1 MTPIKVHIPNDISE
15 LLTLLGWISVK
26 APKFTDRTGYLPGV
40 TLDSAFHAL
49 SGGLS
54 NVRPELDDSAF
65 HRLRLMSEQARALFE
80 ADPDDKTG
88 QTLQGRQLI
97 LQMEDVVREAPR

>member
-26 APKFTDRTGYLPGV
+26 APKFTDRTGYLSGV

-49 SGGLS
+49 SEGLS
-54 NVRPELDDSAF
+54 NVRADLDESIF

-88 QTLQGRQLI
+88 ETLQGRQLI
-97 LQMEDVVREAPR
+97 LQMEDVVREARR